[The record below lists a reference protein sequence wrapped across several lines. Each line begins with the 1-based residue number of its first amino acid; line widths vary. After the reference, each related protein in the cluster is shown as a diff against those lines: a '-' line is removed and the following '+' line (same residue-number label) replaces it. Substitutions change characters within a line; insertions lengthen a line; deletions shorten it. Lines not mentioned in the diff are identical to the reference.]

1 MLLTPIGA
9 CMSNKSEVLSARLKA
24 AYVGC
29 YEAPRA
35 AALSGVPVAT
45 VYRWARTGIL
55 EPSVSP
61 TRIKLWSYADLMA
74 LRIVYWLRH
83 PKTGHSGE
91 VPASPMSNVRWA
103 LDELEQ
109 RRLDI
114 WADSTKQQGSPLRVT
129 VSGEIILMDEVDVIQ
144 QGTQQALPGMLNLLG
159 PFDYG
164 ESKAPDL
171 LRPRPHLCI
180 VPGKV
185 SGEPHIEG
193 SRITSQV
200 IAALY
205 NRTHSVQTISE
216 MYPGFSTVHFE
227 EAVDLERSL
236 AA

>member
-1 MLLTPIGA
+1 MP
-9 CMSNKSEVLSARLKA
+9 SNSEVLSARLKA

-29 YEAPRA
+29 YEGPRA
-35 AALSGVPVAT
+35 SALSGVPATT
-45 VYRWARTGIL
+45 VYRWARNGIVK
-55 EPSVSP
+55 PSVSP

-83 PKTGHSGE
+83 PKAGHLGK
-91 VPASPMSNVRWA
+91 VPGSPMPKVRWA
-103 LDELEQ
+103 LNELEQ
-109 RRLDI
+109 RSLDI
-114 WADSTKQQGSPLRVT
+114 WSDTTEQQGSPLRVND
-129 VSGEIILMDEVDVIQ
+129 SGDILIVGDVDVVQ
-144 QGTQQALPGMLNLLG
+144 QSTQPALPGLLDLLG

-171 LRPRPHLCI
+171 IRPRPHLRI

-205 NRTHSVQTISE
+205 ERTQSVQAITE
-216 MYPGFSTVHFE
+216 LYPGFGTTHFK